1 MRAQFRIGSKRRVAF
16 EFEMDEIVLDCSSR
30 EGEEGKSVWQKYRN
44 QVQELSFRVLKLKQ
58 RRRGSAQY

>member
-1 MRAQFRIGSKRRVAF
+1 
-16 EFEMDEIVLDCSSR
+16 MDEIVLDCSSR
-30 EGEEGKSVWQKYRN
+30 EGEEGKSIWQKYRN